1 MKFYIAG
8 SFQTIF
14 DRLYTDAEYFISW
27 KWV

>member
-1 MKFYIAG
+1 MKSYIAG